1 MSVIAK
7 KLRFLISVTAGNAL
21 KRIADGG
28 REFFYKHPAAK
39 TALRPVLPY
48 IRYVLV
54 KARSHSFT
62 ERDYQKWCIE
72 DEKITQASEQA
83 MRADIARFRH
93 RPLFSIVMAT
103 YESPEGYLLEAI
115 ASVQAQIY
123 DNWELCIAD
132 DASSAPH
139 VARILKQAAAADS
152 RIRVFIRPERG
163 HISAASNSALSLAR
177 GEWVVLMDHDDLI
190 PCDALY
196 ELAAEIMDY
205 PEAQVI
211 YTDEDK
217 IDGNGRRYG
226 PYFKPDF
233 DPDLLLGQNVVNH
246 LAAYR
251 RDLIE
256 AVGGF
261 RKGFEGSQDHDL
273 ILRATAQCGPAAVRH
288 IPRILYHWRQ
298 ETAGRSFSE
307 GAMARCVAAAR
318 VAIAEHL
325 QRRGCEAELQAA
337 TKSFHRIVF
346 ALPDPAPLVS
356 VIIPASIST
365 KQLHTCLY
373 GLLRR
378 TQYPA
383 LEVLV
388 VRADSTD
395 LSSSRDLSNLLA
407 DPRVRVVDCLPS
419 STSAGR
425 INKAAEKALGE
436 ILLLLDQ
443 GVSVVDENWLRE
455 MVSQAVRA
463 DVGAVGC
470 RVVDAAARLQHG
482 GLVLG
487 RSEDDASFLAGA
499 HYNDGGPASLLKLLR
514 SVSAVSTACLALR
527 RTVWQ
532 QAGGMKEENLETIFQ
547 DIDLCLSIR
556 KLGLRIVW
564 TPFALMSC
572 QDSRTISW
580 RNNYKKNMKF
590 QEGYRY
596 MCKKWGNDFVNDPYY
611 NPNYSHRNAQC
622 RLSVPFRRKRV
633 SA

>member
-1 MSVIAK
+1 
-7 KLRFLISVTAGNAL
+7 
-21 KRIADGG
+21 
-28 REFFYKHPAAK
+28 
-39 TALRPVLPY
+39 
-48 IRYVLV
+48 
-54 KARSHSFT
+54 
-62 ERDYQKWCIE
+62 
-72 DEKITQASEQA
+72 
-83 MRADIARFRH
+83 MRADIARFTH

-139 VARILKQAAAADS
+139 VARILRQAAAADS
-152 RIRVFIRPERG
+152 RIKVFMRPERG
-163 HISAASNSALSLAR
+163 HISAASNSALALAR

-190 PCDALY
+190 PRDTLY
-196 ELAAEIMDY
+196 ELAAEIMDH
-205 PEAQVI
+205 PEVQVI

-217 IDGNGRRYG
+217 IDGKGRRYG

-251 RDLIE
+251 RDLIV

-298 ETAGRSFSE
+298 ETEGRSFSE

-318 VAIAEHL
+318 VAITEHL
-325 QRRGCEAELQAA
+325 QLRGYEVELQAA
-337 TKSFHRIVF
+337 TKNFHRIVF

-356 VIIPASIST
+356 VIIPRWTNSQ
-365 KQLHTCLY
+365 QLHTCLY

-378 TQYPA
+378 TQYAA

-388 VRADSTD
+388 VRHGSTD
-395 LSSSRDLSNLLA
+395 LGASRALSTLLA
-407 DPRVRVVDCLPS
+407 DPRVRMIDCLPS
-419 STSAGR
+419 STLAER
-425 INKAAEKALGE
+425 INEAAEKTCGQ

-455 MVSQAVRA
+455 MVSQAVRP

-470 RVVDAAARLQHG
+470 RVVDATARLLHG

-487 RSEDDASFLAGA
+487 RSENDASFLAGA
-499 HYNDGGPASLLKLLR
+499 HYNDNGPSGLLKLMR
-514 SVSAVSTACLALR
+514 SVSAVSTVCLALR
-527 RTVWQ
+527 QTVWQ
-532 QAGGMKEENLETIFQ
+532 QIGGMKEQDLETIFQ

-572 QDSRTISW
+572 QERREISRRSH
-580 RNNYKKNMKF
+580 YKKDIKF
-590 QEGYRY
+590 QENYRY
-596 MCKKWGNDFVNDPYY
+596 MCKKWGDDFVKDSYY
-611 NPNYSHRNAQC
+611 NPNYSRQNGQC
-622 RLSVPFRRKRV
+622 RLSAPFRRKRV
-633 SA
+633 QA

>member
-7 KLRFLISVTAGNAL
+7 KLWFFISLTAGHAF

-28 REFFYKHPAAK
+28 RGFFYKYPAVK

-54 KARSHSFT
+54 KARLRSFT
-62 ERDYQKWCIE
+62 QQDYQKWCIE

-83 MRADIARFRH
+83 MRADIARFTH

-139 VARILKQAAAADS
+139 VARILRQAAAADS
-152 RIRVFIRPERG
+152 RIKVFMRPERG
-163 HISAASNSALSLAR
+163 HISAASNSALALAR

-190 PCDALY
+190 PRDTLY
-196 ELAAEIMDY
+196 ELAAEIMDH
-205 PEAQVI
+205 PEVQVI

-217 IDGNGRRYG
+217 IDGKGRRYG

-251 RDLIE
+251 RDLIV

-261 RKGFEGSQDHDL
+261 RKGFEGSQDYDL

-298 ETAGRSFSE
+298 ETEGRSFSE

-318 VAIAEHL
+318 VAITEHL
-325 QRRGCEAELQAA
+325 QLRGYEVELQAA
-337 TKSFHRIVF
+337 TKNFHRIVF

-356 VIIPASIST
+356 VIIPRWTNSQ
-365 KQLHTCLY
+365 QLYTCLY

-378 TQYPA
+378 TQYAA

-388 VRADSTD
+388 VRHGSTD
-395 LSSSRDLSNLLA
+395 LGASRALSTLLA
-407 DPRVRVVDCLPS
+407 DPRVRMIDCLPS
-419 STSAGR
+419 STLAER
-425 INKAAEKALGE
+425 INEAAEKTCGQ

-455 MVSQAVRA
+455 MVSQAVRP

-470 RVVDAAARLQHG
+470 RVVDATARLLHG

-487 RSEDDASFLAGA
+487 RPENDASFLAGA
-499 HYNDGGPASLLKLLR
+499 HYNDNGPSGLLKLMR
-514 SVSAVSTACLALR
+514 SVSAVSTVCLALR
-527 RTVWQ
+527 QTVWQ
-532 QAGGMKEENLETIFQ
+532 QIGGMKEQDLETIFQ

-572 QDSRTISW
+572 QERREISRQSH
-580 RNNYKKNMKF
+580 YKNDIKS
-590 QEGYRY
+590 QENYRY
-596 MCKKWGNDFVNDPYY
+596 MCKKWGDDFVKDPYY
-611 NPNYSHRNAQC
+611 NPNYSRQNGQC
-622 RLSVPFRRKRV
+622 GLSVPFRRKRV
-633 SA
+633 QA

>member
-1 MSVIAK
+1 MAAIVK
-7 KLRFLISVTAGNAL
+7 KLRFFVSKAAGNVL
-21 KRIADGG
+21 KRAVDAG
-28 REFFYKHPAAK
+28 RDFFYKYPSVKA
-39 TALRPVLPY
+39 ALRPALPY
-48 IRYVLV
+48 VRYLLV
-54 KARSHSFT
+54 KTRSHSFT
-62 ERDYQKWCIE
+62 QQDYKKWCIE
-72 DEKITQASEQA
+72 DEKITQASEQTI
-83 MRADIARFRH
+83 RANIARFAH

-103 YESPEGYLLEAI
+103 YETPESYLLEAI
-115 ASVQAQIY
+115 ASIKAQIY

-139 VARILKQAAAADS
+139 VARILTQAAAADP
-152 RIRVFIRPERG
+152 RIRVFMRPERG
-163 HISAASNSALSLAR
+163 HISAASNSAFALAR

-190 PCDALY
+190 PRDTLY
-196 ELAAEIMDY
+196 ELAAEIRDY

-217 IDGNGRRYG
+217 IDGHGRRYG

-246 LAAYR
+246 LTAYR
-251 RDLIE
+251 RELVE

-273 ILRATAQCGPAAVRH
+273 ILRATALCGSAAVRH

-298 ETAGRSFSE
+298 ETEGRSFSE

-318 VAIAEHL
+318 VAITEHL
-325 QRRGCEAELQAA
+325 QLRGSEVEMQAA
-337 TKSFHRIVF
+337 TKNFHRVVF
-346 ALPDPAPLVS
+346 ALLDPAPLVS
-356 VIIPASIST
+356 VVIST
-365 KQLHTCLY
+365 STSAKQLHTCLY

-378 TQYPA
+378 TQYAA

-388 VRADSTD
+388 VRHGSKD
-395 LSSSRDLSNLLA
+395 LSASRALSSLLV
-407 DPRVRVVDCLPS
+407 DPRVRVIDCLPS
-419 STSAGR
+419 STSAER
-425 INKAAEKALGE
+425 INKAAEKASGE

-470 RVVDAAARLQHG
+470 RVVDATARLLHG

-487 RSEDDASFLAGA
+487 ISEGDASFLAGA
-499 HYNDGGPASLLKLLR
+499 HYNDNGPSSLLKLLR
-514 SVSAVSTACLALR
+514 SVSAVSTVCLALR
-527 RTVWQ
+527 RTVWRQ
-532 QAGGMKEENLETIFQ
+532 IGGMKEENLEAMFQ
-547 DIDLCLSIR
+547 DLDLCLSIR

-572 QDSRTISW
+572 QERRVISRQ
-580 RNNYKKNMKF
+580 NNYKKNMEF
-590 QEGYRY
+590 QESYRY
-596 MCKKWGNDFVNDPYY
+596 MCKKWGDEFVNDPYY

-622 RLSVPFRRKRV
+622 RLSVPFRRKSV
-633 SA
+633 QA